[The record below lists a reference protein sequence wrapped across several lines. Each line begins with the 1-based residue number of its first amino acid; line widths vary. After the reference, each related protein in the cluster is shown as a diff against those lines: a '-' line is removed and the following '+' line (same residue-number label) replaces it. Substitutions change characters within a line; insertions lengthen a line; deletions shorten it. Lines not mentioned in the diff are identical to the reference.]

1 MNWKKYGIIAADIAI
16 AVYLLFAIT
25 AFNEPET
32 AGSVCT
38 QVKIDISD
46 DIVDGFLDADKIKK
60 NLQQANIYPLA
71 KPMETI
77 DAREIEETLRKNP
90 FVDSA
95 QCYKTQGGHVCITL
109 SQRMPVMRI
118 KADNGDD
125 YYIDRAGDI
134 MPGHGYA
141 TDLTV
146 ATGHISRRY
155 ARKVLTPVGNF
166 IVNDK
171 LWHNQIEQINVLAD
185 GTVELVPRVGD
196 HIVYIGRPEN
206 IGSKL
211 ARLEKFYRYGLSK
224 VGWNRYSYI
233 NLEFDN
239 QIICKKRNK
248 TI

>member
-1 MNWKKYGIIAADIAI
+1 MNWKKCILITADIAI
-16 AVYLLFAIT
+16 AVYLILAVT
-25 AFNEPET
+25 VFNKPDNG
-32 AGSVCT
+32 GSVCT

-46 DIVDGFLDADKIKK
+46 DIVEGFLNADEIK
-60 NLQQANIYPLA
+60 NTLQQASLYPLA
-71 KPMETI
+71 RPMKAI
-77 DAREIEETLRKNP
+77 NVREIEENLRRNP
-90 FVDSA
+90 FVDSI

-118 KADNGDD
+118 KADNGED
-125 YYIDRAGDI
+125 YYIDRAGSI
-134 MPGHGYA
+134 MPDRGYA
-141 TDLTV
+141 TDIVV
-146 ATGHISRRY
+146 ATGHISRKY
-155 ARKVLTPVGNF
+155 ARKVLTGMGNF
-166 IVNDK
+166 IVNNR
-171 LWHNQIEQINVLAD
+171 LWHNQIEQINVLVD

-206 IGSKL
+206 IDGKL

-224 VGWNRYSYI
+224 VGWDKYSHI